1 MKTLNFGLLGK
12 ENTSPFIITAILYSI
27 TLCLPFIY
35 FLYLK
40 GQPLITPILRT

>member
-27 TLCLPFIY
+27 ILCLPFIY
-35 FLYLK
+35 FFISEGAASLL
-40 GQPLITPILRT
+40 QS